1 MRSKFIIILCALCF
15 TNVGCQKDITQEIDI
30 TQFVWEIN
38 SVKIEH
44 TMHHIENQCFF
55 NSESYKLIFKQ
66 DGDFQLNTSV
76 NLAMG
81 SFVIEQR
88 GIIHFM
94 VIKKLQK
101 LAAVMIQTKNC

>member
-1 MRSKFIIILCALCF
+1 MDNMKSKFIIILCVLCF

-44 TMHHIENQCFF
+44 TMHRIENQCFF

-66 DGDFQLNTSV
+66 DG
-76 NLAMG
+76 G
-81 SFVIEQR
+81 SGRMAFCVFPINGCSTR
-88 GIIHFM
+88 
-94 VIKKLQK
+94 
-101 LAAVMIQTKNC
+101 A